1 MNADATEATALGDW
15 LNAAWDRHADAPREV
30 ADELQRRAATLPDDA
45 DGATAVRLAE
55 HVLLAHLD
63 DAPALQRLLAS
74 LPGGTAL
81 DAAAARGR
89 WGLAVLAGEGMPP
102 VLPDAARWGA
112 LQNVV
117 LALLQRGQL
126 GAARECLLADEA
138 AAAASEDAAARRA
151 YAATANNVAVDLRLG
166 PRGGAAR
173 DALMLDAAALA
184 RRAWERAGTWMHVER
199 ADYQL
204 AMCHAVLGQ
213 GEPARAAAQAC
224 LAACEREGADAAERF
239 FAHECNVH
247 AERAA
252 GDAAAAAEHR
262 EHMVALLAQVE
273 DPGLRDWCAQTLAK
287 T

>member
-1 MNADATEATALGDW
+1 MNTQSAPLGDW
-15 LNAAWDRHADAPREV
+15 LNGAWDRHAETPRAV
-30 ADELQRRAATLPDDA
+30 ADELQQRAATLPDDG
-45 DGATAVRLAE
+45 DGAMAVRLAE

-63 DAPALQRLLAS
+63 DAPTLQRVLEA
-74 LPGGTAL
+74 LPHGATL
-81 DAAAARGR
+81 DAAAARAR
-89 WGLAVLAGEGMPP
+89 WALGVLGGDAEVPP
-102 VLPDAARWGA
+102 LPDAARWGA

-117 LALLQRGQL
+117 LALLQRGQVA
-126 GAARECLLADEA
+126 AARECLLAEEGT
-138 AAAASEDAAARRA
+138 AAASEDAAARRA

-166 PRGGAAR
+166 PRGDAAR

-213 GEPARAAAQAC
+213 GGPARAAAQAC

-252 GDAAAAAEHR
+252 GDTAAAAAHR
-262 EHMVALLAQVE
+262 ERMAALLEQVE
-273 DPGLRDWCAQTLAK
+273 DAGLRSWCAETLAK